1 MDNKEAIQA
10 ANREFYRAI
19 EAGAIERMDAV
30 WAHTDE
36 VRCIHP
42 GWDLL
47 IGWARVRESW
57 EEIFDSDQRMRI
69 QPSEVRI
76 SSADNFAWVTCVEN
90 ITVFQEDSFDT
101 VQAAATNL
109 FIRHDDHWLL
119 VHHHASPIPMI
130 VPDSASETIQ

>member
-1 MDNKEAIQA
+1 
-10 ANREFYRAI
+10 
-19 EAGAIERMDAV
+19 
-30 WAHTDE
+30 

-57 EEIFDSDQRMRI
+57 EQIFDSDQRMRI
-69 QPSEVRI
+69 QPSEVRV
-76 SSADNFAWVTCVEN
+76 SSADSFAWVTCVEN

-101 VQAAATNL
+101 VQAVATNM
-109 FIRHDDHWLL
+109 FVCHDERWLL

-130 VPDSASETIQ
+130 VPDSASDTIQ